1 MKVVVEAQWQPKLV
15 TALGYQLDHFQWLA
29 ELAELPA
36 FDMGYSPGPPRE
48 TLPGLVHEAE
58 VMLG

>member
-1 MKVVVEAQWQPKLV
+1 MKVIVEAQWHPKLV
-15 TALGYQLDHFQWLA
+15 TTLGYQLEHFQWLA

-36 FDMGYSPGPPRE
+36 FDMGYPPGPPRE

-58 VMLG
+58 VILG